1 MAQGDGPI
9 LTNQQL
15 ADYEELGFLHSIPIL
30 SEDEVD
36 NYRAEVEKICQAVG
50 RRVTRLDAP
59 HLFFRWAWELSTHP
73 RLLNC
78 LEQLLGPNILLK
90 STRLFYKYE
99 RSASYVGW
107 HQDGITERLEDV
119 RVPAVWLGLT
129 AATVENGCLRVV
141 PRSHRLGLVPHAN
154 RPDSDNLTTQGLTA
168 QAQIDSPQDLVMRP
182 GEMSLHH
189 PLVLHAS
196 NPNRSAE
203 SRIGFSA
210 TYSTSA
216 LSSTRTA
223 VAWVRGDGPRHCFEV
238 IDKPPEAS
246 LGDAVAAYRAGDH
259 QILFATSTV
268 AAMQHTEASYFADKP
283 LLISGSATCDLGHPQ
298 NEPSS

>member
-1 MAQGDGPI
+1 MAEGGVSI
-9 LTNQQL
+9 LTDEQL

-30 SEDEVD
+30 SETEARHYRDEVERTF
-36 NYRAEVEKICQAVG
+36 RALG
-50 RRVTRLDAP
+50 DHVTRLDAP

-73 RLLNC
+73 RLLDC
-78 LEQLLGPNILLK
+78 LERLLGPSILLK
-90 STRLFYKYE
+90 STRVFYKYG
-99 RSASYVGW
+99 RSASFVGW
-107 HQDGITERLEDV
+107 HQDGITERLEDA

-154 RPDSDNLTTQGLTA
+154 RPDADNLTTQGLTA
-168 QAQIDSPQDLVMRP
+168 QARIDSPRDLVMRP

-210 TYSTSA
+210 TYSTPA
-216 LSSTRTA
+216 LAAGSLTP
-223 VAWVRGDGPRHCFEV
+223 VVCVRGEETRHCSGMIGE
-238 IDKPPEAS
+238 PPAS
-246 LGDAVAAYRAGDH
+246 SLAEAVAAYRARDH
-259 QILFATSTV
+259 QILFANP
-268 AAMQHTEASYFADKP
+268 Y
-283 LLISGSATCDLGHPQ
+283 
-298 NEPSS
+298 